1 MEANKYIVVK
11 IVDDS
16 DVIGITERENFK
28 TVSLGDCH
36 NKYGIKIGELYEE
49 SYEEEVEAW
58 TYFDGSNFMSFFLS
72 SDVGIADVEEVY
84 EELENSILS
93 ELPDKP
99 SSNMYEEGIAR
110 IETENYIFKFS
121 QFTSDP
127 FMCRVEY
134 K

>member
-28 TVSLGDCH
+28 TVSLGDCY
-36 NKYGIKIGELYEE
+36 NKYGIKIGDLYEE

>member
-1 MEANKYIVVK
+1 MKMNEYIVVK
-11 IVDDS
+11 MVDDS

-28 TVSLGDCH
+28 TVSLGDCY
-36 NKYGIKIGELYEE
+36 NKYGIKIGELYDEA
-49 SYEEEVEAW
+49 YDEEVEGW

-72 SDVGIADVEEVY
+72 SDVGITDVEEVY

-99 SSNMYEEGIAR
+99 SSNMYELGIAR
-110 IETENYIFKFS
+110 VETENYIFSFS
-121 QFTSDP
+121 QFPSDP
-127 FMCRVEY
+127 FYCRVNY